1 MCKVSEDV
9 TGSIDEV
16 GVRFNY
22 KYKLVGDST
31 TYTKVVGRVAWSS
44 NISGSVSKICWVLI
58 NPNPILNLG
67 NVEIQNDYLEIECG
81 DTTLNRHWEV
91 YIRNSDNSKWVAVD
105 HTSSSKNCKYQP
117 AESTAFGRLYTT
129 GLKRLTGI
137 HFKVN

>member
-31 TYTKVVGRVAWSS
+31 NYTKVVGRVAWSS

-91 YIRNSDNSKWVAVD
+91 YIRNSDNSEWVAVD